1 MSNGNGKAH
10 EKVQEERRSLNE
22 YCDSHKVNDAVQDL
36 VLALLEAKPDDPKA
50 WLLKRLEDELTDE
63 SDDLA
68 EADVHKLFA
77 VSRKITSE
85 IVPQD
90 TINIIINETLDLL
103 RCDRVSLFVLERKNN
118 MLTIHASNLS
128 TPIKVS
134 PGQGIAGTV
143 FQEKVTVNIPDC
155 YKDKRF
161 DKRFD
166 QKSGYV
172 TRSLLAVPIL
182 DFDGQPIGVLQAINK
197 FDPDK
202 PEDPNQ
208 PAGLRAM
215 PFARN
220 DEKILQHLT
229 QHVGI
234 ALRNA
239 EVYREAITV
248 SERATGLLNT
258 VQSLSQDLGTQSL
271 LLTITMHANK
281 IVSAQR
287 STVFL
292 VDEPKD
298 QLWSVSTD
306 TGVEI
311 RIPKS
316 AGIAGECCEKGEVI
330 NIPDAYADS
339 RFNQAFDKKT
349 GFKTQSIMAVPMF
362 DDPSTGYLAHG
373 RKHTRSDGRV
383 VIGVIQMINKV
394 SYDGQ
399 LDFFDEQD
407 VEVMELFSK
416 FVGPKLALSSMLK
429 KDNHGKEGSMDE
441 AHLALGKA
449 TEVMQ
454 EMECDKDSRGRKR
467 MSVGVALDSF
477 AEGEEEEGD

>member
-1 MSNGNGKAH
+1 MAQASTESQQKADA
-10 EKVQEERRSLNE
+10 ERKALND
-22 YCDSHKVNDAVQDL
+22 YCESHRVDDAVQAI
-36 VLALLEAKPDDPKA
+36 VLSLLEAKPDNPKQ

-63 SDDLA
+63 SDDLS
-68 EADVHKLFA
+68 EADVHRLFA
-77 VSRKITSE
+77 VTRKITSE

-90 TINIIINETLDLL
+90 TIDIIIQETIGLL
-103 RCDRVSLFVLERKNN
+103 GCDRVSLFVLEKKSN
-118 MLTIHASNLS
+118 MLKIYASNLS
-128 TPIKVS
+128 VPIMVS
-134 PGQGIAGTV
+134 LGQGIAGSV
-143 FQEKVTVNIPDC
+143 FQSKILVNIANC

-161 DKRFD
+161 DKTFD

-182 DFDGQPIGVLQAINK
+182 DFDNAAVGVLQAINK
-197 FDPDK
+197 VDPDK
-202 PEDPNQ
+202 PVDDKPV
-208 PAGLRAM
+208 GTRAM

-220 DEKILQHLT
+220 DEKVLQHLS

-258 VQSLSQDLGTQSL
+258 VQSLSQDLGIQSL

-292 VDEPKD
+292 VDEAKN

-311 RIPKS
+311 RIPKA
-316 AGIAGECCEKGEVI
+316 AGIAGECCIEGKLI
-330 NIPDAYADS
+330 NIPDAYADP

-349 GFKTQSIMAVPMF
+349 GFKTQSILAIPMF
-362 DDPSTGYLAHG
+362 DDPAKVSH
-373 RKHTRSDGRV
+373 RKNPDDSG

-394 SYDGQ
+394 SFDGQ
-399 LDFFDEQD
+399 LEFFDEAD
-407 VEVMELFSK
+407 VEVMELFAK
-416 FVGPKLALSSMLK
+416 FIGPKLANSSSLK
-429 KDNHGKEGSMDE
+429 KDSGAVKEGSYDE
-441 AHLALGKA
+441 AHLSLPAL
-449 TEVMQ
+449 
-454 EMECDKDSRGRKR
+454 
-467 MSVGVALDSF
+467 
-477 AEGEEEEGD
+477 EGEQIKSGQSAKRASMSASLAMDAVGEMDEEEGD